1 MEWTVNLILL
11 IAHGVFLLG
20 ETVPLASNAR
30 GPVKTQTAVLIA
42 TQVVS
47 EASLDNWK
55 PIIWHSERMSINITR
70 TGYRK

>member
-11 IAHGVFLLG
+11 IVHGVFLLG
-20 ETVPLASNAR
+20 ETVPLASKAR

-55 PIIWHSERMSINITR
+55 PITWHSERMSINITR
-70 TGYRK
+70 TGYRQ